1 MKKFLL
7 LSGALILFAEMANA
21 GILSNFV
28 SGNYTN
34 NGYYYPSRYVSNGYY
49 PTTRPY
55 YGSRSYFPSSQ
66 YNRHR
71 YYNQIDNDRYYYPP
85 ENYYR
90 PPVIYRT
97 RVNRKSQSINLEKL
111 VANQFSGIE
120 KIEKQIMLQT
130 YEYDSAKNRIERLE
144 QRLFGAS
151 QEGDLFE
158 RFETI
163 KLAAKNYKP
172 YGTNQYSADENY
184 RPPIFSGGSGAG
196 WRNTLWGNFKNQ
208 FIGMP
213 TGITPAMDPA
223 YMDYFEAE
231 RAMAGNGQEVDY
243 RSNREYYHSNTN
255 RATGTGV
262 TILDWLC
269 GKNN

>member
-7 LSGALILFAEMANA
+7 LSGALILFAEMTNA

-49 PTTRPY
+49 PTPRPY

-97 RVNRKSQSINLEKL
+97 RVNRKSQNINLEKL

-130 YEYDSAKNRIERLE
+130 YEYSRR
-144 QRLFGAS
+144 
-151 QEGDLFE
+151 
-158 RFETI
+158 RF
-163 KLAAKNYKP
+163 
-172 YGTNQYSADENY
+172 
-184 RPPIFSGGSGAG
+184 
-196 WRNTLWGNFKNQ
+196 
-208 FIGMP
+208 
-213 TGITPAMDPA
+213 
-223 YMDYFEAE
+223 
-231 RAMAGNGQEVDY
+231 V
-243 RSNREYYHSNTN
+243 
-255 RATGTGV
+255 
-262 TILDWLC
+262 
-269 GKNN
+269 